1 MTPAGTKYRDCFSPL
16 LSPTRNIN
24 RNSKND
30 VANMHKV
37 NQSLSIHQT
46 SSKDLEED
54 KHNNVLSKSIQITD
68 FRQDKDLEF
77 LRIQGE
83 EFREKIREFKHQ

>member
-1 MTPAGTKYRDCFSPL
+1 
-16 LSPTRNIN
+16 
-24 RNSKND
+24 
-30 VANMHKV
+30 MHKV